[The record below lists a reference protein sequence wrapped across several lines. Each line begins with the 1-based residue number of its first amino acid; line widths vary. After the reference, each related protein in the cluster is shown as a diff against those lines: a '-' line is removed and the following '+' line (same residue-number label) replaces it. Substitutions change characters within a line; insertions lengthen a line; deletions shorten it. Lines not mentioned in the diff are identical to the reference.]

1 MKRTEVKCKTEVI
14 GLSVVRVWIYILQA
28 GDIATIIAN
37 GRLLES
43 IAQLLRQPGEGDI
56 AVAVQPWA
64 RGVRT
69 AATYRIEVKHKKGAS
84 HEECRETLLDK
95 MRSIERM
102 FKAWQADAPDCESH
116 EILPKL
122 TTKDLLT
129 EAFIHLCAVRDGRE
143 QISQPLIEKIA
154 RNL

>member
-1 MKRTEVKCKTEVI
+1 MKRSEVKCKTEVI
-14 GLSVVRVWIYILQA
+14 GLSVIRVWIYILQA
-28 GDIATIIAN
+28 GEIETITAN
-37 GRLLES
+37 ARLLRS
-43 IAQLLRQPGEGDI
+43 IAELIRQPGEGDI
-56 AVAVQPWA
+56 RTMVEHWA
-64 RGVRT
+64 RGART

-84 HEECRETLLDK
+84 QEECRETLLDK

-102 FKAWQADAPDCESH
+102 FKGWQADAPDCESH